1 MKKSKV
7 KDKLEKVGGF
17 VFIVSVVIVIV
28 MLTISVFKIDIYL
41 GIAFLGLVGAL
52 IGGFLL
58 TLSNEIE

>member
-7 KDKLEKVGGF
+7 KDKLENVGGF

-28 MLTISVFKIDIYL
+28 MLAISVFKIDIYL

>member
-7 KDKLEKVGGF
+7 KDKLEKIGGF
-17 VFIVSVVIVIV
+17 VCIVSVVIVIV
-28 MLTISVFKIDIYL
+28 MLAISVFKIDIYL

-58 TLSNEIE
+58 ALSNEIE